1 MYVPCLSPCLFTHT
15 IRRKRYFTVP
25 VLHTW
30 LISLLYYQE
39 KKHWNILLCLLNKCT
54 YLVHLHVYSPV
65 LSGEKGT
72 KLVYYA
78 CLTSVRT
85 LFISVSIDLYY
96 QEKKSL
102 KLLCLF
108 ASVHTLFISLYYQD
122 RNDIMYKCVLLQS
135 THSITLIT
143 SCTALSF
150 KKMKTV
156 MWSVNKIHTLY
167 AQEVRTHMLTNAVLI
182 WNKAKN

>member
-1 MYVPCLSPCLFTHT
+1 VSIHLYYQEKKELN
-15 IRRKRYFTVP
+15 YFNVP
-25 VLHTW
+25 VIHTW

-39 KKHWNILLCLLNKCT
+39 KK
-54 YLVHLHVYSPV
+54 
-65 LSGEKGT
+65 GT
-72 KLVYYA
+72 EIFYYA